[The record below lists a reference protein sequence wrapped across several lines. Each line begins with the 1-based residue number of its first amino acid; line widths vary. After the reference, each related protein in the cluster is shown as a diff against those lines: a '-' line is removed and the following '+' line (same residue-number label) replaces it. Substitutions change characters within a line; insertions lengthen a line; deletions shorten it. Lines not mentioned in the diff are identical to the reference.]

1 MSNVTRGSVL
11 RAVST
16 TSAVMIGLGVGLCG
30 STAADDY
37 YKGKTVT
44 LYVGSSAGG
53 TNDITTR
60 LVGAH
65 IGAHL
70 GGDPTIVVKNM
81 PGAGSRKLA
90 AYLYTVAPKDGTEFG
105 NVERPIST
113 EGLLDPK
120 VKNPFDVLKLTW
132 IGSPMQETLVCVVWH
147 SAKVQTVPDL
157 LNKEFV
163 VATPSS
169 SGGEAMI
176 AGVLN
181 SLVGAHLRSIS
192 GYPGGA
198 EMNLA
203 MQRGEVDGRCGL
215 GWGAIQA
222 NYSQWLRDKQ
232 MKVLVQFAVEKLPDL
247 AEVPSVYDMLKS
259 DDDRKVLDLI
269 LAAQKLGRPFVAP
282 PDLPE
287 DRKIALRAAFEKTLR
302 DPAFVAGAQRQKIDL
317 QPLSGAEIE
326 QILRRAYATPPPIV
340 ARATKLGESPAQ

>member
-1 MSNVTRGSVL
+1 MNKNGIQGTVL
-11 RAVST
+11 RVVT
-16 TSAVMIGLGVGLCG
+16 TAAVMIGLGLGLAG
-30 STAADDY
+30 RAGADDY
-37 YKGKTVT
+37 YKGKTVS

-70 GGDPTIVVKNM
+70 GGDPTIVIKNM

-90 AYLYTVAPKDGTEFG
+90 AYLYSVAPKDGTEFG

-113 EGLLDPK
+113 ESLLDAK
-120 VKNPFDVLKLTW
+120 VNNPFDVLKLTW

-147 SAKVQTVPDL
+147 TAKVQTVEDL
-157 LNKEFV
+157 LSKEFI

-169 SGGEAMI
+169 AGGEAMI

-222 NYSQWLRDKQ
+222 NYSQWLRDNQ
-232 MKVLVQFAVEKLPDL
+232 MKVLVQFSVDKLPDL
-247 AEVPSVYDMLKS
+247 ANVPSVYDMLKS

-282 PDLPE
+282 PDMPQ
-287 DRKIALRAAFEKTLR
+287 DRKIALRTAFEQTLR
-302 DPAFVAGAQRQKIDL
+302 DPAFIAGAERQKIDL
-317 QPLSGAEIE
+317 QLLRGEEIE
-326 QILRRAYATPPPIV
+326 QILQRAYATPPPIIS
-340 ARATKLGESPAQ
+340 RAAKLGEAPAQ

>member
-1 MSNVTRGSVL
+1 MNNGIQGIML
-11 RAVST
+11 RVVT
-16 TSAVMIGLGVGLCG
+16 TSAVIIGLAVGLRAG
-30 STAADDY
+30 AKADDY
-37 YKGKTVT
+37 YKGKTVS

-70 GGDPTIVVKNM
+70 GGDPAIVVKNM

-90 AYLYTVAPKDGTEFG
+90 AYLYSVAPKDGTEFG

-113 EGLLDPK
+113 ESLLDAK
-120 VKNPFDVLKLTW
+120 VKNPFDVLKFTW

-147 SAKVQTVPDL
+147 TAKVQTVPDL
-157 LNKEFV
+157 LSQEFV

-181 SLVGAHLRSIS
+181 SLVGAHLRAIS

-232 MKVLVQFAVEKLPDL
+232 MKVLVQFAVDKLPELSD
-247 AEVPSVYDMLKS
+247 VPSVYDLLKS

-282 PDLPE
+282 PDMPE
-287 DRKIALRAAFEKTLR
+287 ARKIALRTAFENTLL
-302 DPAFVAGAQRQKIDL
+302 DPAFIAGAQRQKIDL

-326 QILRRAYATPPPIV
+326 QILQRAYATPPPIV
-340 ARATKLGESPAQ
+340 SRAAKLGEGPAQ